1 MLGFATKRA
10 PAIRKS
16 TLFARVMKFKAAF
29 SEVGAGWLE
38 KRFLPA
44 FEKLSPARGVELVL
58 LLTPSSVHLIHDAKA
73 NGGPEIHADFVVRT
87 QSSVAGHT
95 ALVLSVAAERHSS
108 PSPVFANAK
117 VSELFD
123 EETYKTVSNHGNKA
137 RRVTCYAPGGKTLRV
152 LFPLQAKDQQ

>member
-1 MLGFATKRA
+1 MLGLDTICVSHK
-10 PAIRKS
+10 
-16 TLFARVMKFKAAF
+16 TLAGDQKTGSSSHALMKFKAAF

-87 QSSVAGHT
+87 QAVSQAT
-95 ALVLSVAAERHSS
+95 RLVRRVAA
-108 PSPVFANAK
+108 
-117 VSELFD
+117 
-123 EETYKTVSNHGNKA
+123 
-137 RRVTCYAPGGKTLRV
+137 
-152 LFPLQAKDQQ
+152 